1 MSGIDIIILVIIGFG
16 LINGLRSGFISELI
30 ALISL
35 IIGILFGLKFYG
47 ILMPYVGNNETLSI
61 LGMFIISYFLSQF
74 ILNLILKPF
83 RMITG
88 RTAINSILGAIFG
101 AIEMTVFLS
110 IIAYGIRWNDFYV
123 QISQRSQILKI
134 IEKSTFPIFDNLFKK

>member
-1 MSGIDIIILVIIGFG
+1 MSGIDIIILVIIAFG

-47 ILMPYVGNNETLSI
+47 ILMPYLGNNETLSI

-88 RTAINSILGAIFG
+88 KTAINSILGGIFG
-101 AIEMTVFLS
+101 AIEMTLFLS
-110 IIAYGIRWNDFYV
+110 IIAYGIRWNDFYA
-123 QISQRSQILKI
+123 QLSQKSQILKI
-134 IEKSTFPIFDNLFKK
+134 IEKSTFPIFDSLFKK

>member
-1 MSGIDIIILVIIGFG
+1 MSGIDIIILVIIAFG

-35 IIGILFGLKFYG
+35 IIGVLFGLKFYG
-47 ILMPYVGNNETLSI
+47 ILMPYLGNNETLSI
-61 LGMFIISYFLSQF
+61 LGMFIIFYFLSQF

-88 RTAINSILGAIFG
+88 KTTINSILGGIFG
-101 AIEMTVFLS
+101 AIEMTLFLS
-110 IIAYGIRWNDFYV
+110 IIAYGIRWNDFYA
-123 QISQRSQILKI
+123 QLSQKSEILKI

>member
-1 MSGIDIIILVIIGFG
+1 MSGIDIIILVIIAFG

-35 IIGILFGLKFYG
+35 IIGIFVGLRFYG
-47 ILMPYVGNNETLSI
+47 ILMPYLGNNETLSI
-61 LGMFIISYFLSQF
+61 IGMFIISYFLIQF

-83 RMITG
+83 RIITG
-88 RTAINSILGAIFG
+88 KTAINSILGGILG
-101 AIEMTVFLS
+101 AIEMTIFLS

-123 QISQRSQILKI
+123 QISQKSQILKT
-134 IEKSTFPIFDNLFKK
+134 IEKSTFPMFEILLKK

>member
-35 IIGILFGLKFYG
+35 IVGILVGLKFYG

-83 RMITG
+83 IKITG
-88 RTAINSILGAIFG
+88 RTAINSILGGILG
-101 AIEMTVFLS
+101 AIEMTIFLS
-110 IIAYGIRWNDFYV
+110 IIAYGIRWNDFYT